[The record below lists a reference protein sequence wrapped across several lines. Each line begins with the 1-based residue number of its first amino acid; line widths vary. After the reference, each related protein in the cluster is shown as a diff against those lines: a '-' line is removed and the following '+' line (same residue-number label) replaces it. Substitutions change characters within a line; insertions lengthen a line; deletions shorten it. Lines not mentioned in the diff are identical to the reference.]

1 MSKYLVTEDQ
11 VKKALKIK
19 SFRNLSKDK
28 VMEFISLIPNMD
40 KDVAISIINQFPN
53 FANFG
58 ISAIAQLNTT
68 CDQVLKSNDESRKDA
83 VKAYQTILNGLDRRL
98 QRDDLS
104 EEDRKSITNDM
115 LEVADRIAELDEKNK
130 KFLKKLF
137 TTTASI
143 VGGALIVG
151 AAILG
156 VKVKGNQIPTIDSDE
171 NDKSDDDIID
181 VEPVDDDNYD

>member
-1 MSKYLVTEDQ
+1 MSKYLVTEEQ
-11 VKKALKIK
+11 VKKALKIE

-53 FANFG
+53 FADFG
-58 ISAIAQLNTT
+58 INTIAQLNVT
-68 CDQVLKSNDESRKDA
+68 CDKVLKSNDESRKDA
-83 VKAYQTILNGLDRRL
+83 VRAYQTILDGLSLRL
-98 QRDDLS
+98 QRNDITDA
-104 EEDRKSITNDM
+104 ERKSITQDM
-115 LEVADRIAELDEKNK
+115 IDVADKVAELDEKNK
-130 KFLKKLF
+130 KFLRKIF

-156 VKVKGNQIPTIDSDE
+156 VKVKGTQIPTLD
-171 NDKSDDDIID
+171 SDDDDDIDDDNIID
-181 VEPVDDDNYD
+181 VDVTDDEE